1 MAISEQ
7 ELMELRIKQDHGIKL
22 SKEEKA
28 LLKSNSAEE
37 KEKKKGM
44 SLGQRLK
51 AACNSEYAQDM
62 SEDNRYETRD
72 YIDSGSIMFNVL
84 LSGFYDKGYPA
95 GRIVSLA
102 GLSATGK
109 SMMGIEAVKHA
120 QAKGYT
126 AICFD
131 SEFVWNSREELLARN
146 VDLDKFIYIP
156 VDTIESLRSSILN
169 ILDEVTED
177 DKVIILIDSLGN
189 LTSES
194 EISTAQEN
202 TGKSDVG
209 RRAALVKSL
218 MRTITL
224 KCGLAQ
230 IPVIA
235 IQHTYQTIGG
245 MFPQTVVASGS
256 GTLYNSSIIVEFIK
270 SQDKDKDK
278 KVVGAKI
285 RAKNLKNRFSLE
297 KAEVSFGISFSEGVL
312 RYSGLLEWCEANKF
326 FKVSGRGYEYQGQKI
341 QKSDMTPD
349 FWETLLAGEL
359 GKKLTE
365 AFKYQSSTDGLL
377 DDVEEN
383 IE

>member
-1 MAISEQ
+1 MAISEK
-7 ELMELRIKQDHGIKL
+7 ELMELQIKQSNGIKL
-22 SKEEKA
+22 SKDERKI
-28 LLKSNSAEE
+28 LKDNSNEE

-44 SLGQRLK
+44 SLSERLK
-51 AACNSEYAQDM
+51 KSCGNEYAQNM
-62 SEDNRYETRD
+62 AEDNLYETKD
-72 YIDSGSIMFNVL
+72 YIDSGSVMFNVL
-84 LSGFYDKGYPA
+84 LSGYYDKGYPT
-95 GRIVSLA
+95 GRIISLA

-109 SMMGIEAVKHA
+109 SMMGIEAVKMA
-120 QAKGYT
+120 QLKGFT

-131 SEFVWNSREELLARN
+131 SEFVWNSKEELVSRN
-146 VDLDKFIYIP
+146 VDLEKFVYVP

-169 ILDEVTED
+169 ILDELTED

-194 EISTAQEN
+194 ELSMAQEN
-202 TGKSDVG
+202 TGKGDVG

-256 GTLYNSSIIVEFIK
+256 GTLYNSSIIIEFIK

-285 RAKNLKNRFSLE
+285 RAKNMKNRFSLE
-297 KAEVSFGISFSEGVL
+297 KAEVSFGISFTHGVL
-312 RYSGLLEWCEANKF
+312 RYSGLCEWCEANKF

-365 AFKYQSSTDGLL
+365 AFKYQSSTDGLI
-377 DDVEEN
+377 DDEDTTED
-383 IE
+383 